1 MTVENDDEALVRE
14 VKEKTAKLGRLL
26 DEFSDRLRRMRQ
38 RNRQVEQEIGSFEQD
53 LDGCEAG
60 SRNAPDPRPARRPDR
75 GRNRLLPAPAP
86 GRNQAIPAALN
97 AARTRAGV
105 SGALRIRTP
114 VASNSAFAIAAPTLV
129 DGGSPE
135 PLA

>member
-53 LDGCEAG
+53 LD
-60 SRNAPDPRPARRPDR
+60 RLR
-75 GRNRLLPAPAP
+75 GWLAK
-86 GRNQAIPAALN
+86 
-97 AARTRAGV
+97 RT
-105 SGALRIRTP
+105 
-114 VASNSAFAIAAPTLV
+114 
-129 DGGSPE
+129 
-135 PLA
+135 